1 MLSTNTANAFK
12 MRAYSTL
19 QVAHLYSLQMLTLL
33 LDVLIKVIR
42 CNWLVLSDFLG

>member
-1 MLSTNTANAFK
+1 MLSAITTNVFK

-19 QVAHLYSLQMLTLL
+19 QMAHLYSLQMLTLL

-42 CNWLVLSDFLG
+42 CNWLVLPDFLG